1 MCEVSERKHSELIPE
16 CAQETDRETDRNN
29 TKVGRRSFLRGMA
42 AGAACLGSGILVG
55 EAIKKLGSEQSRN
68 IPIQHNNDR
77 KVPLPGSLSV
87 TVVQLLPENAEPHQG
102 IEKISSGVSSAL
114 GRVALTT
121 DYLYDLNVTFT
132 RDGHSPDTTRI
143 TEHGEQP
150 AYSNQILKAIG
161 QAHAH
166 ETGSNM
172 ALVIVD
178 SHDTKETYYSGLTM
192 YDDKQPPV
200 AFVRDL
206 GGVSIGTIAHE
217 LGHMLAPEGVERGLG
232 HAWTLRLRVEQD
244 GDKEVKNWRHS
255 LHIASIQEIIAAGYE
270 LEKDGSGKPN
280 PYASMYSIMGNSES
294 FNSVDP
300 ARPIFSA
307 PEIAFLD
314 PTRPIHHTATPSEG
328 TGMIL
333 IGCNRRDQIGV
344 TLDIPEGHAL
354 RQIAPEADTIFIGP
368 IVHAKH
374 WSNPIDRMGVF
385 ATWSGGRNSAILNP
399 SIWDESIK
407 YGENSFEHV
416 AYIDEQLG
424 ILVAAGQQ
432 SGHVYVRLVPLH
444 TEEAQELIRAGQER
458 LIKSLNI

>member
-55 EAIKKLGSEQSRN
+55 EAIKKLGSEQSQN

-77 KVPLPGSLSV
+77 KAPPPGSRSV
-87 TVVQLLPENAEPHQG
+87 VVVQLLPENAESHQG
-102 IEKISSGVSSAL
+102 IEKISSGVLSAL
-114 GRVALTT
+114 GRIALTT
-121 DYLYDLNVTFT
+121 EYLYDLNVTFT

-143 TEHGEQP
+143 TEAGEQP
-150 AYSNQILKAIG
+150 AYSKRILKTIG

-166 ETGSNM
+166 ETGSKI

-178 SHDTKETYYSGLTM
+178 SGDTKEYYYSGLTM
-192 YDDKQPPV
+192 YDDGQPPV
-200 AFVRDL
+200 AFVRDV

-232 HAWTLRLRVEQD
+232 HAWALQSW
-244 GDKEVKNWRHS
+244 GDEKEKDWRHS
-255 LHIASIQEIIAAGYE
+255 SHVASIQNIIAAGYG
-270 LEKDGSGKPN
+270 LEKDDSGESD
-280 PYASMYSIMGNSES
+280 PYASTYSIMGNSES
-294 FNSVDP
+294 FNSGDP
-300 ARPIFSA
+300 TKPIFSA
-307 PEIAFLD
+307 TEIAFLD
-314 PTRPIHHTATPSEG
+314 PTRPIHHITTPSEG
-328 TGMIL
+328 TGVIP
-333 IGCNRRDQIGV
+333 IGCNRHDQIGV
-344 TLDIPEGHAL
+344 TLDIPEGHVL
-354 RQIAPEADTIFIGP
+354 RQIAPDADTLFIGP
-368 IVHAKH
+368 VVRSQQ
-374 WSNPIDRMGVF
+374 WSNPIERMGIF
-385 ATWSGGRNSAILNP
+385 ATWSGGRDSAILNP

-407 YGENSFEHV
+407 YGEDSFEDV

-432 SGHVYVRLVPLH
+432 SGQVYVRLVPLH